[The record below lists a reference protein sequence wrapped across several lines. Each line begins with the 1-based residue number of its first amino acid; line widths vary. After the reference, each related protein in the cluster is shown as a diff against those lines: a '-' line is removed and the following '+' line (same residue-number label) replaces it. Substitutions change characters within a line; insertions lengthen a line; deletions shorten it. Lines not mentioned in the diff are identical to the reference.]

1 MVRNV
6 RKPSGSL
13 PGKVIYTDYSTVS
26 VSADEALAE
35 NLRVEIK
42 PAAEP
47 MLCNRFIYSNHCGL
61 TQTHSSV
68 PPIIAFVTVG
78 SPTT

>member
-35 NLRVEIK
+35 KLRVK
-42 PAAEP
+42 
-47 MLCNRFIYSNHCGL
+47 
-61 TQTHSSV
+61 
-68 PPIIAFVTVG
+68 
-78 SPTT
+78 